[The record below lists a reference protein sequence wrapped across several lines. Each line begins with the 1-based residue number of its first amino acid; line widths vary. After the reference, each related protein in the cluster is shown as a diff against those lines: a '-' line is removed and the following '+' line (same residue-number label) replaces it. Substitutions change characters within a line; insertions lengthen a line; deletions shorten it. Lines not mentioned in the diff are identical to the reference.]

1 MLCCFYVIT
10 SDLSFSACEGSP
22 GLQGPRGLPGTG
34 GVKGE
39 KGTLGMPGI
48 PGIPGQK
55 GDPGFSGNPVTPCF
69 TFTSV
74 SSESKRMHIC
84 ISLSFISWAHN
95 ISTTLSSQ
103 GIPGPTGPAGIKG
116 DSGQPGVPGFPG
128 LFTITLFVLLFF
140 LNKNIF

>member
-55 GDPGFSGNPVTPCF
+55 GDPGFPGNPVTPCF
-69 TFTSV
+69 TFTSL
-74 SSESKRMHIC
+74 SSPKECTSVFLC
-84 ISLSFISWAHN
+84 PSLAELTISL
-95 ISTTLSSQ
+95 
-103 GIPGPTGPAGIKG
+103 
-116 DSGQPGVPGFPG
+116 QPF
-128 LFTITLFVLLFF
+128 LLRAYLVLLA
-140 LNKNIF
+140 LLE